1 MNKMNKK
8 IVIINNDTI
17 SLWRFRG
24 LLLLDLIRKGNNV
37 ICYIPVKDCKETNKI
52 KSIGVHIR
60 NINLDR
66 TGLNPIKD
74 LLLIISL
81 IRFLKKDAP
90 DIILNFRIKPIIY
103 GSLAGKL
110 AGVKNIYSIFTG
122 LGYSFYNETPSQII
136 INLLIRLLLKILF
149 LFNKN
154 IIFQNLD
161 DLNLFYE
168 LKLIPNNK
176 GKVINGSG
184 VLLSNNVDDFDF
196 YDYSKPKIHPITFLM
211 ASRFCKEKGILE
223 YLMACQILK
232 SKGLKARFLLAGAP
246 DSNPRS
252 FSENEIRQIALKS
265 NVEVLGWV
273 DDIRSVIKDSSVFV
287 LPSYR
292 EGLPRSSLEAMA
304 MGRPIITTD
313 APGCRETVINGLNG
327 YLVPPKNE
335 IALAAAME
343 KFILHPEI
351 IEPMGRESRLLAEK
365 KFDVKKINKVIMR
378 EIGLD

>member
-1 MNKMNKK
+1 
-8 IVIINNDTI
+8 
-17 SLWRFRG
+17 
-24 LLLLDLIRKGNNV
+24 LIRKGYSITCYVPLKECNEINNLKSLGVV
-37 ICYIPVKDCKETNKI
+37 IRDI
-52 KSIGVHIR
+52 K
-60 NINLDR
+60 LDR
-66 TGLNPIKD
+66 TGMNPIKD
-74 LLLIISL
+74 LNLIISL
-81 IRFLKKDAP
+81 IRLLKNDTP
-90 DIILNFRIKPIIY
+90 DIVLNYTIKPTIY
-103 GSLAGKL
+103 GSLAAKISGIKD
-110 AGVKNIYSIFTG
+110 IYSVITG
-122 LGYSFYNETPSQII
+122 LGYSFYKETFKQRV
-136 INLLIRLLLKILF
+136 INLFVKDMLRISLRLNKKVFFLNQDDKNLFSELKITH
-149 LFNKN
+149 KA
-154 IIFQNLD
+154 ITT
-161 DLNLFYE
+161 
-168 LKLIPNNK
+168 
-176 GKVINGSG
+176 VINGSG
-184 VLLSNNVDDFDF
+184 IVLSGEGIPLELYEVNR
-196 YDYSKPKIHPITFLM
+196 PKVEPVTFLM
-211 ASRFCKEKGILE
+211 AARFYKEKGILE
-223 YLMACQILK
+223 YLKACQILK

-335 IALAAAME
+335 AALAAAME

-365 KFDVKKINKVIMR
+365 KFDVKKINKIIMR
-378 EIGLD
+378 EIGLA

>member
-1 MNKMNKK
+1 
-8 IVIINNDTI
+8 
-17 SLWRFRG
+17 
-24 LLLLDLIRKGNNV
+24 
-37 ICYIPVKDCKETNKI
+37 
-52 KSIGVHIR
+52 
-60 NINLDR
+60 
-66 TGLNPIKD
+66 
-74 LLLIISL
+74 
-81 IRFLKKDAP
+81 
-90 DIILNFRIKPIIY
+90 
-103 GSLAGKL
+103 
-110 AGVKNIYSIFTG
+110 
-122 LGYSFYNETPSQII
+122 
-136 INLLIRLLLKILF
+136 
-149 LFNKN
+149 
-154 IIFQNLD
+154 
-161 DLNLFYE
+161 
-168 LKLIPNNK
+168 
-176 GKVINGSG
+176 
-184 VLLSNNVDDFDF
+184 
-196 YDYSKPKIHPITFLM
+196 
-211 ASRFCKEKGILE
+211 
-223 YLMACQILK
+223 
-232 SKGLKARFLLAGAP
+232 LAGAP

-335 IALAAAME
+335 VALATAME

>member
-1 MNKMNKK
+1 MKK
-8 IVIINNDTI
+8 IIIISNNSK

-24 LLLLDLIRKGNNV
+24 PLILDLIQKRNSITCYVPLKECNEINNLKSLGVV
-37 ICYIPVKDCKETNKI
+37 IRDI
-52 KSIGVHIR
+52 K
-60 NINLDR
+60 LDR
-66 TGLNPIKD
+66 TGMNPIKD
-74 LLLIISL
+74 LNLIISL
-81 IRFLKKDAP
+81 IRLLKNDTP
-90 DIILNFRIKPIIY
+90 DIVLNYTIKPTIY
-103 GSLAGKL
+103 GSLAAKISGIKD
-110 AGVKNIYSIFTG
+110 IYSFITG
-122 LGYSFYNETPSQII
+122 LGYSFYKETFKQKV
-136 INLLIRLLLKILF
+136 INLLVKNMLRISLKLNKKVFFLNQDDQNLFSKLKITH
-149 LFNKN
+149 K
-154 IIFQNLD
+154 
-161 DLNLFYE
+161 
-168 LKLIPNNK
+168 KRTT
-176 GKVINGSG
+176 VINGAGIALSG
-184 VLLSNNVDDFDF
+184 EGIPLELYEFNT
-196 YDYSKPKIHPITFLM
+196 PKVEPVTFLM
-211 ASRFCKEKGILE
+211 AARFYKEKGILE
-223 YLMACQILK
+223 YLKACQILK

-335 IALAAAME
+335 AALAAAME

-365 KFDVKKINKVIMR
+365 KFDVKKINKIIMR
-378 EIGLD
+378 EIGLA